1 MKTHLRSRWE
11 TVPEFS
17 RIAAQKRSEHK
28 AYLDAQAATWEQADK
43 SSEEETYASPSK
55 GKSRRRRKANP
66 LNPGTHP
73 SQESVRSTARTMLS
87 VAQAVV
93 CVSVAIVVGS
103 MYYTKSEYGRIR
115 PERFGLNLSDLP
127 PGQGLS
133 LRKRKGT
140 TNPDHCKGFG
150 IAKDEYFSQYGGVY
164 CGDIVFEAAVQQ
176 AETLTPGVQA
186 AHEDPNASGAQWS
199 PTSGPAQLQKVEM
212 TYKTFDTETNAA
224 EYTWRFWGMHC
235 HDPIPMVAM
244 ADMTA
249 GIHVKGATP
258 HFLFWDPA
266 RMAWP
271 LPTQIP
277 EVAFGKGVIAVFR
290 TGRTFVKLQFTGQP
304 RHFAVDL
311 TPTFAAKLSDVVA
324 ERIELNS
331 PNFAAR
337 VARRAATMIT
347 RVVRLADKTALKLGK
362 KAVRQAKASVHR
374 VVAAAVEGDPEN
386 AMGSVPPNTQQQQ
399 QHAGG
404 SAGAGP
410 GDVEREV
417 TLDIEVGDGPIVGLD
432 LAETLEMT
440 NGSDNDYDDIGDID
454 SSWGMED
461 GGATL
466 DDSGAGVDFHKLVE
480 YVFMA
485 AAVIGLGFV
494 GANLKAALSADED
507 DVLDAESEARWS
519 KMSAKHA
526 AMEAE
531 LAVLR
536 HRINAQ

>member
-1 MKTHLRSRWE
+1 M
-11 TVPEFS
+11 
-17 RIAAQKRSEHK
+17 
-28 AYLDAQAATWEQADK
+28 
-43 SSEEETYASPSK
+43 
-55 GKSRRRRKANP
+55 
-66 LNPGTHP
+66 
-73 SQESVRSTARTMLS
+73 
-87 VAQAVV
+87 
-93 CVSVAIVVGS
+93 
-103 MYYTKSEYGRIR
+103 
-115 PERFGLNLSDLP
+115 
-127 PGQGLS
+127 
-133 LRKRKGT
+133 
-140 TNPDHCKGFG
+140 
-150 IAKDEYFSQYGGVY
+150 
-164 CGDIVFEAAVQQ
+164 
-176 AETLTPGVQA
+176 
-186 AHEDPNASGAQWS
+186 
-199 PTSGPAQLQKVEM
+199 
-212 TYKTFDTETNAA
+212 
-224 EYTWRFWGMHC
+224 
-235 HDPIPMVAM
+235 
-244 ADMTA
+244 
-249 GIHVKGATP
+249 
-258 HFLFWDPA
+258 
-266 RMAWP
+266 
-271 LPTQIP
+271 
-277 EVAFGKGVIAVFR
+277 
-290 TGRTFVKLQFTGQP
+290 
-304 RHFAVDL
+304 DL

-526 AMEAE
+526 AMEVAKGFSAPTMDAKVSGRRQHKTWCKIGKKKEAKKLDGVDQTGCWCFFGQHCCSTAHGDDGGE
-531 LAVLR
+531 LDGLR
-536 HRINAQ
+536 NESIEMMDNPMRAAAAAAAGADTLANNTTRVSLWSSQLHFFLVCMVA